1 MLFHFISFCVLKF
14 IGKIWKQIDFYLKI
28 QDMWKVLFDAIQ
40 WKYSTM
46 MDLLYICSV
55 QCCRPVAPNLFGTRG
70 WFFHGMGWGGWF
82 QDDSKYITFTVYFI
96 SIVIISAPPQIIRY

>member
-14 IGKIWKQIDFYLKI
+14 IGKIWKQIDFYLKV
-28 QDMWKVLFDAIQ
+28 QDMWKVLFDDAIQ

-55 QCCRPVAPNLFGTRG
+55 QCCRPGAPNLIGMGG
-70 WFFHGMGWGGWF
+70 WFFHGLE
-82 QDDSKYITFTVYFI
+82 
-96 SIVIISAPPQIIRY
+96 

>member
-40 WKYSTM
+40 WKYNEVMYISGIHVNIFYLTQYMEST
-46 MDLLYICSV
+46 
-55 QCCRPVAPNLFGTRG
+55 
-70 WFFHGMGWGGWF
+70 
-82 QDDSKYITFTVYFI
+82 
-96 SIVIISAPPQIIRY
+96 